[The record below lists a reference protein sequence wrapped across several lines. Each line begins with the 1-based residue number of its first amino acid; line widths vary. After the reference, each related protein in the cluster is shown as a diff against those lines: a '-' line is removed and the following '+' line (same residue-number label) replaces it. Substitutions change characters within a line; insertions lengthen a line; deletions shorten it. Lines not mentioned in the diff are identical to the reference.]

1 LIHSLTTDSIKPI
14 APAGSIAD
22 TFSAEIVRHRGIILK
37 ICRIYGKET
46 GDAGDLYQEI
56 VLNAWTSYP
65 SFEGRSKFS
74 TWLYRVALNTALYQ
88 NRKNKFAGKL
98 TGLEAIENTA
108 NDDPENEK
116 RTMLYTAI
124 GQLDPMEKSIVI
136 LYLDDLSYREISEV
150 TGLTENNIGVKL
162 NRIKIKIKTLLD
174 GYGTR

>member
-1 LIHSLTTDSIKPI
+1 LIQSLAADTVKSIPHV
-14 APAGSIAD
+14 GSLAE
-22 TFSAEIVRHRGIILK
+22 TFSAEIVRHRAIILK
-37 ICRIYGKET
+37 ISRIYGKEN
-46 GDAGDLYQEI
+46 GDADDLYQEI

-65 SFEGRSKFS
+65 GFEGRSKFS

-98 TGLEAIENTA
+98 TGLEVIENTGS
-108 NDDPENEK
+108 DDPENEK

-124 GQLDPMEKSIVI
+124 GQLDPIEKSIII

-150 TGLTENNIGVKL
+150 TGLTETNIGVKL

-174 GYGTR
+174 GYGAR